1 MRTYKIGDIAVAL
14 GVSVGS
20 IRNWTAQEEFQ
31 EFLSDLA
38 KREGNNTGTRQREYT
53 QQDLYVLN
61 TIVRQKSRFRSWDDV
76 AEYLRE
82 GNLDTDLPPAA
93 ALIQTATLAEN
104 FSDAIML
111 RQQIDM
117 LEKSLT
123 DANGEI
129 EVLRKRV
136 DEVREEE
143 QEKGRQREEKLR
155 NDMIDLH
162 RQIAR
167 LEYRIELAQEDDA
180 ETPDN

>member
-38 KREGNNTGTRQREYT
+38 KREGNNSGTRQREYT

-61 TIVRQKSRFRSWDDV
+61 TIVRQKNRFNSWDDV

-82 GNLDTDLPPAA
+82 GNLDTELPPAA
-93 ALIQTATLAEN
+93 ALIQTATVAEN
-104 FSDAIML
+104 FADAIML

-117 LEKSLT
+117 LEKSLS
-123 DANGEI
+123 DAEGEV
-129 EVLRKRV
+129 ETLRKRL

-143 QEKGRQREEKLR
+143 QEKARLREDKLR
-155 NDMIDLH
+155 GEIIELH
-162 RQIAR
+162 RQMAR
-167 LEYRIELAQEDDA
+167 LEYKIELAQEKDGKI
-180 ETPDN
+180 E